1 MTARH
6 QRDTIL
12 PMNDAATTLVYGFHP
27 VRQLLRHRPHAVRRM
42 RIAAARGRRRDEIET
57 LCRRHQV
64 AFETVPERELRA
76 VGGLAVHNGFVADA
90 EAELAT
96 TGGGDQELLVVA
108 EDVQDPRNLG
118 ALLRVCECTGVGRV
132 LVRDRGSTP
141 VTAAVAKTAAGA
153 TEWLEVER
161 ITNTANA
168 LEQLKKE
175 GYWIFGAAGEGETV
189 WDVDLTGKA
198 VLVIGGE
205 AKGLRARTRALCD
218 RLVALPLLGRIESL
232 NLATAA
238 SALLYEAIRQRRN
251 ELGSSRC

>member
-1 MTARH
+1 MS
-6 QRDTIL
+6 DG
-12 PMNDAATTLVYGFHP
+12 NTTYVFGFHP
-27 VRQLLRHRPHAVRRM
+27 VRQLLRHRPHAVRRL
-42 RIAAARGRRRDEIET
+42 RIAAARGRRRDAIEA
-57 LCRRHQV
+57 LCQRHQV
-64 AFETVPERELRA
+64 AFETVPERELRTL
-76 VGGLAVHNGFVADA
+76 GGPAVHNGFVAEADA
-90 EAELAT
+90 ERPAA
-96 TGGGDQELLVVA
+96 GGGDPELLVLA

-153 TEWLEVER
+153 TEWLEIER
-161 ITNTANA
+161 VTNTANA
-168 LEQLKKE
+168 LEHLKKE
-175 GYWIFGAAGEGETV
+175 GYWIYGAAGDGETV

-218 RLVALPLLGRIESL
+218 RMVALPLLGRIESL

-238 SALLYEAIRQRRN
+238 SALLYEAIRQRR
-251 ELGSSRC
+251 ERPSSTR